1 MQIWTQ
7 NYDPLGNTALST
19 VAAAI
24 PVTVL
29 FYLLAVRKTKAHLA
43 ALFALLAAMAVAAG
57 IFRMP
62 VTMVAGA
69 AAHGAVYAALWIAW
83 VVVGAVFVYDLTVES
98 GHFETIKGSIGAIT
112 DDRRVQMLL
121 IAFCFGAVLEGAGGG
136 GAPVAVTAAM
146 MIGLGF
152 RPFETAVVC
161 LMANTAPVA
170 WGGMGNPVRALAAVT
185 GLPESDLSA
194 TMGRILPPVAALLP
208 FYLVRTMV
216 GWRETLQVWPACL
229 AAGLSFG
236 GIQFFWSNFVD
247 PNLVDIMSGMGAIL
261 FCAVFFKYWKPKEE
275 FHFAEERGKP
285 RAERRKYTAREVV
298 HAWSPFALIALFVVA
313 WGIPAVKAVIAQT
326 SYRAPVPGLH
336 QMVLRTAPVVEK
348 DVLDTAVFSF
358 DWLAS
363 VGTATVL
370 AGLVAGPV
378 LGLTMGTTLRV
389 FRGTVYRMRFS
400 FLAILCMICM
410 AYVMRYCGMDAVLGL
425 AMTHTGVLYPVFG
438 TFIGWIGVAL
448 SGTDAGSN
456 ALFGN
461 LQVVTATKLGLDP
474 VLMAAANSTGGVMGK
489 MVAAQSLIIAC
500 VAAGIEGKEGD
511 LFRAVAKHGLALT
524 LVVGLLVMLYA
535 YVLPGVVAHNH
546 KFW

>member
-1 MQIWTQ
+1 MQTWTQ
-7 NYDPLGNTALST
+7 NYDPLGNTVLST
-19 VAAAI
+19 IAAAI
-24 PVTVL
+24 PVTLL
-29 FYLLAVRKTKAHLA
+29 FYLLAVRKIAAHMA
-43 ALFALLAAMAVAAG
+43 AVYALLASMGVALVV
-57 IFRMP
+57 FRMP
-62 VTMVAGA
+62 AHMVAGA
-69 AAHGAVYAALWIAW
+69 AAHGAVYASLWIAW

-121 IAFCFGAVLEGAGGG
+121 IAFCFGSVLEGAGGG

-170 WGGMGNPVRALAAVT
+170 WGGMGNPVRALSAVT

-194 TMGRILPPVAALLP
+194 TMGRILPPVAAMLP
-208 FYLVRTMV
+208 FWLVRSTV
-216 GWRETLQVWPACL
+216 GWRETFQVWPACV
-229 AAGLSFG
+229 AAGFTFG
-236 GIQFFWSNFVD
+236 FIQFFWSNFVD
-247 PNLVDIMSGMGAIL
+247 PNLVDIIAGMGTL
-261 FCAVFFKYWKPKEE
+261 LVSAVFFKYWKPAVE
-275 FHFAEERGKP
+275 FHFPEEAGKP
-285 RAERRKYTAREVV
+285 RAQRKKYTAPEVI
-298 HAWSPFALIALFVVA
+298 HAWSPFLLIALFVIL
-313 WGIPAVKAVIAQT
+313 WGIPSVKALISKT
-326 SYRAPVPGLH
+326 TIKMPVPGLH
-336 QMVLRTAPVVEK
+336 QMVVRTAPVVEK
-348 DVLDTAVFSF
+348 DVVESAIFSF

-378 LGLTMGTTLRV
+378 LGLSMTTTLRV
-389 FRGTVYRMRFS
+389 FRRTMYRMRFS
-400 FLAILCMICM
+400 FLAIMCMICM
-410 AYVMRYCGMDAVLGL
+410 AYVIRYCGMDAVMGL

-438 TFIGWIGVAL
+438 TFIGWLGVAL

-524 LVVGLLVMLYA
+524 LLIGLIVTLYA

>member
-1 MQIWTQ
+1 MQTWTQ
-7 NYDPLGNTALST
+7 NYDPLGNTVLST
-19 VAAAI
+19 IAAAI
-24 PVTVL
+24 PVTLL
-29 FYLLAVRKTKAHLA
+29 FYLLAVRKIAAHMA
-43 ALFALLAAMAVAAG
+43 AVYALLASMGVALVV
-57 IFRMP
+57 FRMP
-62 VTMVAGA
+62 AHMVAGA
-69 AAHGAVYAALWIAW
+69 AAHGAVYASLWIAW

-121 IAFCFGAVLEGAGGG
+121 IAFCFGSVLEGAGGG

-170 WGGMGNPVRALAAVT
+170 WGGMGNPVRALSAVT

-194 TMGRILPPVAALLP
+194 TMGRILPPVAAMLP
-208 FYLVRTMV
+208 FWLVRSTV
-216 GWRETLQVWPACL
+216 GWRETFQVWPACV
-229 AAGLSFG
+229 AAGFTFG
-236 GIQFFWSNFVD
+236 FIQFFWSNFVD
-247 PNLVDIMSGMGAIL
+247 PNLVDIIAGMGTL
-261 FCAVFFKYWKPKEE
+261 LVSAVFFKYWKPAVE
-275 FHFAEERGKP
+275 FHFPEEAGKP
-285 RAERRKYTAREVV
+285 RAQRKKYTAPEVI
-298 HAWSPFALIALFVVA
+298 HAWSPFLLIALFVIL
-313 WGIPAVKAVIAQT
+313 WGIPSVKALISKT
-326 SYRAPVPGLH
+326 TIKMPVPGLH
-336 QMVLRTAPVVEK
+336 QMVVRTAPVVEK
-348 DVLDTAVFSF
+348 DVVESAIFSF

-378 LGLTMGTTLRV
+378 LGLSMTTTLRV
-389 FRGTVYRMRFS
+389 FRRTMYRMRFS
-400 FLAILCMICM
+400 FLAIMCMICM
-410 AYVMRYCGMDAVLGL
+410 AYVIRYCGMDAVMGL
-425 AMTHTGVLYPVFG
+425 AMTHTGALYPVFG
-438 TFIGWIGVAL
+438 TFIGWLGVAL

-524 LVVGLLVMLYA
+524 LLIGLIVTLYA

>member
-1 MQIWTQ
+1 MQTWTQ
-7 NYDPLGNTALST
+7 NYDPLGNAALST
-19 VAAAI
+19 MAAAI
-24 PVTVL
+24 PVTLL
-29 FYLLAVRKTKAHLA
+29 FYLLAVKKIAAHRA
-43 ALFALLAAMAVAAG
+43 AVYALLACMGVAAVV
-57 IFRMP
+57 FRMP
-62 VTMVAGA
+62 VPMVLGA
-69 AAHGAVYAALWIAW
+69 AAHGAVYASLWIAW

-170 WGGMGNPVRALAAVT
+170 WGGMGNPVRALSAVT
-185 GLPESDLSA
+185 GLPEADLSA
-194 TMGRILPPVAALLP
+194 TMGRILPPVAAILP
-208 FYLVRTMV
+208 FWLVRSMV
-216 GWRETLQVWPACL
+216 GWKETVEVWPACV
-229 AAGLSFG
+229 AAGLSFA
-236 GIQFFWSNFVD
+236 GIQFVWSNFVD
-247 PNLVDIMSGMGAIL
+247 PNLVDIMSGIGAL
-261 FCAVFFKYWKPKEE
+261 LVCAFFFNYWKPRREYRFPDE
-275 FHFAEERGKP
+275 ADKP
-285 RAERRKYTAREVV
+285 RAERQRYKAGQVV
-298 HAWSPFALIALFVVA
+298 HAWSPFLFIALFVIL
-313 WGIPAVKAVIAQT
+313 WGIPAVKGLIGKT
-326 SYRAPVPGLH
+326 SYKAAVPGLH
-336 QMVLRTAPVVEK
+336 QMVVRTAPVVEK
-348 DVLDTAVFSF
+348 DVLETAVFSF

-370 AGLVAGPV
+370 AGFVAGPV
-378 LGLTMGTTLRV
+378 LGLSLAATLRV
-389 FRGTVYRMRFS
+389 FRHSLYRMRFG
-400 FLAILCMICM
+400 FLAILCMICL
-410 AYVMRYCGMDAVLGL
+410 AYVTRYSGMDAVLGL
-425 AMTHTGVLYPVFG
+425 AMTHTGVLYPIFG

-489 MVAAQSLIIAC
+489 MVGAQSLIIAC

-511 LFRAVAKHGLALT
+511 LFRAVFKHGLALA
-524 LVVGLLVMLYA
+524 LLIGLLVTLYA
-535 YVLPGVVAHNH
+535 YVLPGVVAHGH